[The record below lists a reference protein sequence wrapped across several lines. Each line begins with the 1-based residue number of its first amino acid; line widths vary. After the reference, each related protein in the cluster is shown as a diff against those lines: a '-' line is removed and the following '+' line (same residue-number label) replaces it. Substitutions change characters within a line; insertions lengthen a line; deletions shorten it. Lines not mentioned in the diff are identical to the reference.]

1 MEKSVKQRI
10 KEFCKFRHL
19 TISAFEKQSG
29 LSNGYVSSIRKSLG
43 TEKLDGIL
51 SAFSELSREW
61 LLYGEGAML
70 KPHHAAAQVSQ
81 NNFFGSNNYI
91 NGSNYA
97 ASGAAVSVE
106 CEELTGAPV
115 ISHTLARASDTCIL
129 ERVEENQDRLEK
141 STVLVEDMDV
151 AAWYPVRDTAMQPF
165 YYPGDRLA
173 ICPFPD
179 GFVNP
184 RPGVRYVVQTRSNG
198 MFTCVLYPAEQGY
211 RAHFYNNEEFPDHII
226 KNDDIVSIFRILMM
240 TRI

>member
-10 KEFCKFRHL
+10 KEFCKVKHL
-19 TISAFEKQSG
+19 TIAAFENACS
-29 LSNGYVSSIRKSLG
+29 LTNGYVAAIRKSIG
-43 TEKLDGIL
+43 NEKLASIMR
-51 SAFSELSREW
+51 AFPELSREW

-70 KPHHAAAQVSQ
+70 KPQQGTTVSQ
-81 NNFFGSNNYI
+81 SNFFGSNNYI
-91 NGSNYA
+91 NGSNHA
-97 ASGAAVSVE
+97 ADGAATPVE
-106 CEELTGAPV
+106 CEEVIGAPV

-173 ICPFPD
+173 ICPFPN
-179 GFVNP
+179 GFANP

-226 KNDDIVSIFRILMM
+226 KDDDIVSIFRILMM

>member
-10 KEFCKFRHL
+10 KEFCKVKHL
-19 TISAFEKQSG
+19 TIAAFENACS
-29 LSNGYVSSIRKSLG
+29 LTNGYVAAIRKSIG
-43 TEKLDGIL
+43 SEKLASIMQ
-51 SAFSELSREW
+51 AFPELSREW

-70 KPHHAAAQVSQ
+70 KPQQGATVSQ
-81 NNFFGSNNYI
+81 SNLFGSNNYI

-97 ASGAAVSVE
+97 ADGAATPVE

-115 ISHTLARASDTCIL
+115 ISQTLARASETCVL
-129 ERVEENQDRLEK
+129 ERVEENQGRLEK

-173 ICPFPD
+173 ICPFPN
-179 GFVNP
+179 GFANP